1 MKRYLLDTH
10 TVLWFLPDAP
20 ELPDAV
26 ASRIEAEDAVNHVSM
41 ASIWEMAIKVSLGK
55 LAVPYSLE
63 SDLPGIL
70 EESGFAMLNLSFHH
84 LGSVARLPFHHR
96 DPFDRVLI
104 AQAQIEGLILLSRDP
119 SFDAYGVTRIWE

>member
-1 MKRYLLDTH
+1 VKRYLLDTH
-10 TVLWFLPDAP
+10 TVLWFLQDAP

>member
-10 TVLWFLPDAP
+10 TVLWFLQDAP

>member
-1 MKRYLLDTH
+1 MER
-10 TVLWFLPDAP
+10 
-20 ELPDAV
+20 
-26 ASRIEAEDAVNHVSM
+26 
-41 ASIWEMAIKVSLGK
+41 
-55 LAVPYSLE
+55 
-63 SDLPGIL
+63 
-70 EESGFAMLNLSFHH
+70 GFAMLNLSFHH

>member
-1 MKRYLLDTH
+1 MRYLLDTH
-10 TVLWFLPDAP
+10 TVLWFLQNAP
-20 ELPDAV
+20 ELPDSV
-26 ASRIEAEDAVNHVSM
+26 ASRIEAENAVNHVSM
-41 ASIWEMAIKVSLGK
+41 ASIWEMAIKVSLRK

-70 EESGFAMLNLSFHH
+70 EESGFSMLNLSFHH

-96 DPFDRVLI
+96 DPFDRLLV
-104 AQAQIEGLILLSRDP
+104 AQAQIEGLILLSRDL

>member
-10 TVLWFLPDAP
+10 TVLWFLQDAP

-119 SFDAYGVTRIWE
+119 SFDAYGVTRIWK

>member
-1 MKRYLLDTH
+1 MRYLLDTH
-10 TVLWFLPDAP
+10 TVLWFLQNAP

-26 ASRIEAEDAVNHVSM
+26 AARIEAEDAINHVSM

-70 EESGFAMLNLSFHH
+70 EDSGFAMLSLSFHH
-84 LGSVARLPFHHR
+84 LGGVARLPLHHR
-96 DPFDRVLI
+96 DPFDRVLV
-104 AQAQIEGLILLSRDP
+104 AQAQIEDLILLSRDP
-119 SFDAYGVTRIWE
+119 SLDPYGITRIWE